1 MQDQLTYADL
11 AGRRRLRRYVFV
23 AVLIFILI
31 GLLFGWSGWQ
41 RARARIAGSPSAV
54 VTSGESTGLI
64 AGSESVEMNPILEA
78 EGCPVDPASWALFDV
93 YIGDNYKRIEP
104 NCVYEGL
111 SIAVAWHMLE
121 RLGYSKL
128 EAAEQLGLPEIPWE
142 PAQSITGLTNTKGP
156 MVIPLE
162 MEWAPHPDFRTWV
175 VDAEGQPALAY
186 SLRGCYRTRTIV
198 GNQVEAWGR
207 YPVICVLAYD
217 RDPGWTV
224 AELGEQRFSFDL
236 TMELPLR
243 QFALFGYSS
252 ERWVLLGEPSGRQI
266 AIEEASAVAQER
278 ERVTARYGAT
288 PWDAVWLEATFGL
301 TLRLLPENWQHFG
314 ADPDVIHAITPQLDE
329 ALQAFG
335 DSP

>member
-23 AVLIFILI
+23 AALIFILI

-41 RARARIAGSPSAV
+41 RTRARIAGTPSEV
-54 VTSGESTGLI
+54 VPGGESTDLI
-64 AGSESVEMNPILEA
+64 AGSERDEANPILEA
-78 EGCPVDPASWALFDV
+78 EGCPVDPESWALLDV

-111 SIAVAWHMLE
+111 RKVVAWHMLE

-128 EAAEQLGLPEIPWE
+128 EAAEQLGLTEVPWE
-142 PAQSITGLTNTKGP
+142 PAQSIKGLTNTKGP
-156 MVIPLE
+156 IVIPLE
-162 MEWAPHPDFRTWV
+162 MEWAPHPAFRTWV

-198 GNQVEAWGR
+198 GNKAESWGH

-224 AELGEQRFSFDL
+224 TELGEQRFSVDS
-236 TMELPLR
+236 TTELPLR
-243 QFALFGYSS
+243 QFVLFGYSG

-266 AIEEASAVAQER
+266 TIEEPSTAGEER

-301 TLRLLPENWQHFG
+301 TMRPLPDDWQHFG
-314 ADPDVIHAITPQLDE
+314 TDPDVIHSITTQLDD
-329 ALQAFG
+329 ALQEFG